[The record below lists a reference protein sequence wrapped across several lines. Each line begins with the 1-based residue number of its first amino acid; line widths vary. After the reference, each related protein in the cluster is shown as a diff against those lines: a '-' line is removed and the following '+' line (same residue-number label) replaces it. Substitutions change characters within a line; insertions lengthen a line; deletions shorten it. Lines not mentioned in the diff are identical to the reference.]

1 MTRTLAPA
9 DTIAMY
15 WIYGAGVGQTADG
28 KTVVIP

>member
-9 DTIAMY
+9 DTIAKN
-15 WIYGAGVGQTADG
+15 WINGAWVGQTADG